1 MICRGCGVNVGLN
14 ERFCHS
20 CGTRLIFSD
29 PNSGNDQFNVN
40 SPDGTQRISDNIL
53 LYPDGK
59 YRWIYEMSL
68 FKNPTVIV
76 MIWKIF
82 FFVILGVFLFML
94 VLDLINED
102 LDGERLIGT
111 LSFFGIFL
119 IGMTVIVGISYLI
132 YAAVMGGKYIVMF
145 EMDEKGVNHM
155 QLPKQA
161 KKAEA
166 LAMMTALIGLMS
178 NNHAAVAAGVNASG
192 TSMYTAFSSVRSVR
206 ALPRRNLIKVNERLY
221 HNQVYAAAQDY
232 DFVLNFICI
241 HTPETAVK
249 KCR

>member
-1 MICRGCGVNVGLN
+1 
-14 ERFCHS
+14 
-20 CGTRLIFSD
+20 
-29 PNSGNDQFNVN
+29 
-40 SPDGTQRISDNIL
+40 
-53 LYPDGK
+53 
-59 YRWIYEMSL
+59 MSL

-82 FFVILGVFLFML
+82 FFVILGIFLFML

-161 KKAEA
+161 KK
-166 LAMMTALIGLMS
+166 L
-178 NNHAAVAAGVNASG
+178 
-192 TSMYTAFSSVRSVR
+192 
-206 ALPRRNLIKVNERLY
+206 RLW
-221 HNQVYAAAQDY
+221 
-232 DFVLNFICI
+232 L
-241 HTPETAVK
+241 
-249 KCR
+249 